1 MITKALFVSGIILT
15 SLLLIMCTVL
25 FYLLRK
31 SRMNE
36 KQLLQSIDS
45 ITDSCSKRNEF
56 FSNMTHELKT
66 PLSVILGAI
75 QVMEIYLGA
84 PGNKAL
90 LEADSKLTRNIK
102 VVKCNCF
109 RLLRLI
115 YNMLDITRAEAG
127 YHILK
132 PKNCKLSVLLDEIVN
147 SVKPYAEDK
156 QLKLM
161 YNHYDESIIMAVD
174 MEKIERIM
182 LNLLSNAIKFTKPG
196 GIVQVSSYKSG
207 ERACISVKDSGIGIP
222 EEKQETIFNRY
233 SQTGD
238 SPHVENEGSGIGLSL
253 VKSFVDLHEGTI
265 SIKSEHGKGAN
276 FIIELPIKLLKSD
289 TTESA
294 ADDIRSDITEAAKL
308 EFSIFPNFS
317 A

>member
-1 MITKALFVSGIILT
+1 MITEALFMFVIILIL
-15 SLLLIMCTVL
+15 LLLIMCTVL
-25 FYLLRK
+25 FYLLKK

-36 KQLLQSIDS
+36 QKLLHQIDS
-45 ITDSCSKRNEF
+45 IIDSCSKRNEF
-56 FSNMTHELKT
+56 FSNITHELKT

-75 QVMEIYLGA
+75 QVMEIYLGD
-84 PGNKAL
+84 PGNKAF

-115 YNMLDITRAEAG
+115 YNMLDLTRAEAG
-127 YHILK
+127 YQLLK
-132 PKNCKLSVLLDEIVN
+132 PKNCDLGVLLDEIVT
-147 SVKPYAEDK
+147 SVKPYAEEK
-156 QLKLM
+156 QLNLA
-161 YNHYDESIIMAVD
+161 YNHCDESIIMAVD
-174 MEKIERIM
+174 VEKIERIM

-196 GIVQVSSYKSG
+196 GIVHVTSYKSG
-207 ERACISVKDSGIGIP
+207 NRACISVKDSGIGIP

-233 SQTGD
+233 IQTGA

-253 VKSFVDLHEGTI
+253 VKSFVDLHEGNI

-276 FIIELPIKLLKSD
+276 FIIDLPIKLIQSATNEFMADDLKSG
-289 TTESA
+289 
-294 ADDIRSDITEAAKL
+294 ITEAAKL
-308 EFSIFPNFS
+308 EFSIFPTFS